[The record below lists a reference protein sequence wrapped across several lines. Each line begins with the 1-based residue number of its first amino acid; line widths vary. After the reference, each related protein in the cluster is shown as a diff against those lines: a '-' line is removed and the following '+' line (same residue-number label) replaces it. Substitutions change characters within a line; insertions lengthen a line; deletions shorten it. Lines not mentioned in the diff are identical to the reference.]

1 MNNYFKNKQAI
12 LTLFNLLIFTSLLI
26 FEYLYSSKI
35 CPENLR
41 SQYLDNF
48 QIFFT
53 GRYGGG
59 FLDLLFCNGVIVE
72 KNINQEFFT
81 VFFNKQIFFIIS
93 NIALIIF
100 SVILIKLKNINLNFY
115 IIITFMATFSVNVF
129 FAYPLGLNY
138 LNHIMV
144 NQFLALVILW
154 KLVRR

>member
-1 MNNYFKNKQAI
+1 MNNYLRNKEVI
-12 LTLFNLLIFTSLLI
+12 FTIFCILIFISLII

-35 CPENLR
+35 CPETLR

-48 QIFFT
+48 QIYFT
-53 GRYGGG
+53 GRYSGG

-72 KNINQEFFT
+72 KNVIQEFFT
-81 VFFNKQIFFIIS
+81 VSFNKQIYFVIS

-100 SVILIKLKNINLNFY
+100 SVILIKLKNINFNFY
-115 IIITFMATFSVNVF
+115 VINTFLASFSVNLF

-144 NQFLALVILW
+144 NQFFALIILW
-154 KLVRR
+154 KLIRQ